1 MHGRVAEARHAI
13 IFAKSP
19 KYPDHVRCDPHR
31 VSLKT
36 MKAPCNDPNH
46 DAITRFSL
54 DDSGIRG
61 VLVRLDSSWRDLLSH
76 ADYPA
81 SVVACLGETCAA
93 SALFT
98 GHIKTQA
105 RLSVQMRGT
114 GVLRM
119 IFAECTAAGA
129 IRGIARHQ
137 LPMPD
142 TVTPRDFGADA
153 MLAITIEQ
161 SVAPQAE
168 PVRYQGLVELDA
180 DTLAQSF
187 ERYFAQSEQL
197 PTRIILGATTHCA
210 AGLMLQR
217 LPGTA
222 ADDDAWHRATLLF
235 DTLHGDELRDTP
247 VSTLLYRL
255 FHEDG
260 VRILDTRPLRF
271 QCSCSRERVA
281 NVLASLG
288 ESEAMAS
295 TQADGVAE
303 ITCEFCNRQY
313 RFDRIDLAQL
323 FVTDRVAPPS
333 RQQ

>member
-1 MHGRVAEARHAI
+1 
-13 IFAKSP
+13 
-19 KYPDHVRCDPHR
+19 
-31 VSLKT
+31 
-36 MKAPCNDPNH
+36 MKDSGNDPNH
-46 DAITRFSL
+46 DAITRFAL
-54 DDSGIRG
+54 ADSGIRG
-61 VLVRLDSSWRDLLSH
+61 VLVRLDSSWRELLGH

-81 SVVACLGETCAA
+81 PVLACLGETCAA

-105 RLSVQMRGT
+105 RLSVQLRGS
-114 GVLRM
+114 GVVRM

-137 LPMPD
+137 PNVPD
-142 TVTPRDFGADA
+142 SLTPRDFGADA

-161 SVAPQAE
+161 NITAHAE
-168 PVRYQGLVELDA
+168 PVRYQGLVTLDA
-180 DTLAQSF
+180 DTLAESF

-197 PTRIILGATTHCA
+197 PSRILLSANTHCA

-217 LPGTA
+217 LPASTA
-222 ADDDAWHRATLLF
+222 NDDAWQRATLLF
-235 DTLHGDELRDTP
+235 DTLHSDELRDTQ
-247 VSTLLYRL
+247 VTTLLYRL

-271 QCSCSRERVA
+271 HCSCSRERVA
-281 NVLASLG
+281 GVLISLG

-295 TQADGVAE
+295 AQDDGVAE
-303 ITCEFCNRQY
+303 ITCEFCNRHY

-323 FVTDRVAPPS
+323 FASPSVPPP
-333 RQQ
+333 RQPQ

>member
-1 MHGRVAEARHAI
+1 MRQRAI
-13 IFAKSP
+13 IFAKRP
-19 KYPDHVRCDPHR
+19 KYPDHVCCDPHCI
-31 VSLKT
+31 LLAKI
-36 MKAPCNDPNH
+36 MKETGNDPNH

-54 DDSGIRG
+54 ADNGIRG
-61 VLVRLDSSWRDLLSH
+61 VLVRLDASWHELLSH

-81 SVVACLGETCAA
+81 PVIACLGETCAA

-98 GHIKTQA
+98 GHIKTQS

-114 GVLRM
+114 GKLRM

-137 LPMPD
+137 LPLPD
-142 TVTPRDFGADA
+142 TLTPRDFGTGS

-161 SVAPQAE
+161 NVTAQAE
-168 PVRYQGLVELDA
+168 AVRYQGVVELDA
-180 DTLAQSF
+180 DSLAESF

-197 PTRIILGATTHCA
+197 PTRILLSANNGCA

-217 LPGTA
+217 LPGTVA
-222 ADDDAWHRATLLF
+222 NDDAWHRATLLF
-235 DTLHGDELRDTP
+235 ETLHSDELRDTP

-281 NVLASLG
+281 AVLVNLG
-288 ESEAMAS
+288 ETEAMAS
-295 TQADGVAE
+295 AQEDGVAE
-303 ITCEFCNRQY
+303 ITCEFCNRKY
-313 RFDRIDLAQL
+313 RFDRVDLAQL
-323 FVTDRVAPPS
+323 FTTDTVPSPS

>member
-1 MHGRVAEARHAI
+1 VIQRAI
-13 IFAKSP
+13 IFAKCP
-19 KYPDHVRCDPHR
+19 KYPDHVCCDPHCI
-31 VSLKT
+31 SLAKI
-36 MKAPCNDPNH
+36 MKETGNDPNH

-54 DDSGIRG
+54 ADNGIRG
-61 VLVRLDSSWRDLLSH
+61 VLVRLDSSWQELLSH

-81 SVVACLGETCAA
+81 PVIACLGETCAA
-93 SALFT
+93 
-98 GHIKTQA
+98 
-105 RLSVQMRGT
+105 
-114 GVLRM
+114 
-119 IFAECTAAGA
+119 AAGA

-137 LPMPD
+137 LPLPD
-142 TVTPRDFGADA
+142 TLTPRDFGTGS

-161 SVAPQAE
+161 NVTAQAE
-168 PVRYQGLVELDA
+168 AVRYQGLVELDA
-180 DTLAQSF
+180 GSLAESF

-197 PTRIILGATTHCA
+197 PTRILLSANNGCA

-217 LPGTA
+217 LPGTVA
-222 ADDDAWHRATLLF
+222 NDDAWHRATLLF
-235 DTLHGDELRDTP
+235 ETLRSDELRDTP

-281 NVLASLG
+281 AVLVNLG
-288 ESEAMAS
+288 ETEAMAS
-295 TQADGVAE
+295 AQEDGVAE

-313 RFDRIDLAQL
+313 RFDRVDLAQL
-323 FVTDRVAPPS
+323 FTTDTVPSPS